1 MLHVFLHVKW
11 PRSISFPRFFQHL
24 WPEITTFFQ
33 SPHRGLCRCLAHGI
47 GTRTLRQRS
56 QDVALDLSGLR
67 LGPHGTMRGI
77 ASGYVN
83 SLLLE
88 MAIEIVDFPNK
99 HGDLM

>member
-1 MLHVFLHVKW
+1 
-11 PRSISFPRFFQHL
+11 
-24 WPEITTFFQ
+24 
-33 SPHRGLCRCLAHGI
+33 
-47 GTRTLRQRS
+47 
-56 QDVALDLSGLR
+56 
-67 LGPHGTMRGI
+67 MRGI